1 MIAMLIVMLILLIS
15 GVRIANALAISF
27 LFYLICYSDMS
38 VMVLA
43 QRISVG
49 ADSIVMLALPF
60 FLLAGELIECLGY
73 NRTSDPFC
81 FISDWKCAWRTIFCC
96 CNN

>member
-15 GVRIANALAISF
+15 GVRIAYALAISV

-43 QRISVG
+43 QRISVC
-49 ADSIVMLALPF
+49 AD
-60 FLLAGELIECLGY
+60 
-73 NRTSDPFC
+73 
-81 FISDWKCAWRTIFCC
+81 
-96 CNN
+96 